1 MQSFRNFFNKTGAG
15 VEHRHMK
22 DVVPDASSHPQSPGK
37 TVPEYMRT
45 KNKNQKVE
53 QLKRQQRGRIPLNK
67 SDVAQ
72 IQSEFQAQLDI
83 NKPKKLGNTGIT
95 LRYDASINAPILEK

>member
-1 MQSFRNFFNKTGAG
+1 
-15 VEHRHMK
+15 MK
-22 DVVPDASSHPQSPGK
+22 DVVPDASSHPQTPGK

-53 QLKRQQRGRIPLNK
+53 QLKRQQGGRISLNK
-67 SDVAQ
+67 NDVAQ
-72 IQSEFQAQLDI
+72 IEGEFQARLDV

-95 LRYDASINAPILEK
+95 LRYDASINAPVLEK

>member
-22 DVVPDASSHPQSPGK
+22 DVVPDPSSHPQSPGK

-53 QLKRQQRGRIPLNK
+53 QLKRQQSGRVVLNK
-67 SDVAQ
+67 SDIAQ
-72 IQSEFQAQLDI
+72 IEGEFQAQLDI

>member
-1 MQSFRNFFNKTGAG
+1 VQSFRNFFNKTVAG

-37 TVPEYMRT
+37 TVPEYIRT

-53 QLKRQQRGRIPLNK
+53 ELKKQQSGRITLNK
-67 SDVAQ
+67 SDIAQ

-83 NKPKKLGNTGIT
+83 HKPKKLGNTGIT